1 MSYRIT
7 LSDTAESFEAQPG
20 EPLLEAAE
28 RAGFPLAHD
37 CRFGG
42 CGACRV
48 KLMEGSV
55 EYDEFPFGLTEEEAE
70 AGYALACQA
79 CAQSDLTI
87 SAKLLPAGHIPA
99 DFHVATIER
108 LEKLS
113 HDVTHLVLR
122 LPSASE
128 VVFHPGQY
136 LNVMLDDGSPRSFS
150 MASPHRGELFD
161 FHIRRVPGGHF
172 TGRLETHYQAGDT
185 LDVELPL
192 GNFRHDAESPRDLLM
207 VGGGTGLAPL
217 KSIIESL
224 LDEPGRPGITLYW
237 GVRRAEDLYLDEQL
251 NHWARTLPD
260 FRYVP
265 VLSEPDPEWGGRRG
279 FVHEAVCQ
287 DFDDLSPFDAYLCG
301 PPPMIA
307 AAKTSFAQ
315 RGLDVERIYADSF
328 NFTHELEG
336 SVA

>member
-7 LSDTAESFEAQPG
+7 LSDTSESFEAQAG

-48 KLMEGSV
+48 KLVEGTV
-55 EYDEFPFGLTEEEAE
+55 EYEEFPFGLTEEEAE
-70 AGYALACQA
+70 EGYALACQA

-87 SAKLLPAGHIPA
+87 SAKLLPEGYIAP

-108 LEKLS
+108 LERLS
-113 HDVTHLVLR
+113 HDVIHLELR
-122 LPSASE
+122 IPSASE

-172 TGRLETHYQAGDT
+172 TGRLETHYQPGDT
-185 LDVELPL
+185 LDVELPH
-192 GNFRHDAESPRDLLM
+192 GNFRYDTASPRDLLM

-224 LDEPGRPGITLYW
+224 LDDADRPAIRLYW
-237 GVRRAEDLYLDEQL
+237 GVRRAEDLYLDDQL
-251 NHWARTLPD
+251 RQWAATLPN
-260 FRYVP
+260 FSYVP
-265 VLSEPDPEWGGRRG
+265 VLSEAGPEWDGRRG

-287 DFDDLSPFDAYLCG
+287 DFDDLSAFDAYLCG

-307 AAKTSFAQ
+307 AAKSSFSQ
-315 RGLDVERIYADSF
+315 RGLDIERIYADSF

>member
-7 LSDTAESFEAQPG
+7 LSDTSESFEAQAG

-48 KLMEGSV
+48 KLVEGSV

-70 AGYALACQA
+70 EGYALACQA

-87 SAKLLPAGHIPA
+87 SAKLLPAGYIPA

-122 LPSASE
+122 IPTASE
-128 VVFHPGQY
+128 VIFHPGQY

-172 TGRLETHYQAGDT
+172 TGRLDTHYQPGDT
-185 LDVELPL
+185 LDVELPH
-192 GNFRHDAESPRDLLM
+192 GTFRHDAESPRDLLM

-224 LDEPGRPGITLYW
+224 LDEPDRPGIALYW
-237 GVRRAEDLYLDEQL
+237 GVRRVEDLYLDEL
-251 NHWARTLPD
+251 LRHWAKTLPD

-265 VLSEPDPEWGGRRG
+265 VLSEADAEWGGRRG
-279 FVHEAVCQ
+279 FVHEAVCE
-287 DFDDLSPFDAYLCG
+287 DFADLSAFDAYLCG

-307 AAKTSFAQ
+307 AAKASFSQ